1 MGAGFKFKRKQR
13 SEVYLDMNKITLHRD
28 DLETILKLVDRLN
41 PDHTIDGDKV
51 TITADNSSGIG
62 VIIAVEIPI
71 DINGVTG
78 TFNKVIV
85 NSTEW

>member
-71 DINGVTG
+71 DINCVTG

>member
-1 MGAGFKFKRKQR
+1 MGAGFKFKQKQR

>member
-1 MGAGFKFKRKQR
+1 MGAGFKFKQKQR

-85 NSTEW
+85 DSTEW